1 MIKQYEKKDG
11 TKAWMFKA
19 YLGVD
24 DATGKKIW
32 TTRRGFKTKRECQ
45 LAQTRLQL
53 DVQENG
59 FQKRKTDV
67 FKEMYELWFEQYK
80 NTVKESSWVKT
91 AEMFRLHILPRF
103 GHLKLEKINVAMCQ
117 KAINEWF
124 ATVPSRYMK
133 MKNYTAKVFDF
144 AIAMEITEKNPM
156 RKVTN
161 PVKKDEFTEEA
172 ELNFY
177 SREELKQFLAA
188 TKELDSPTPFM
199 LFHLL
204 AFTGMRKGEALALM
218 WTDIN
223 FKENTLTI
231 TKNVTRGDKGRLI
244 VTTPK
249 TRKSARTLSIDP
261 HTMDLLKAWRCQ
273 QKIDYMKF
281 GYNTLQPDQLIFPNE
296 SNELM
301 QPTRTRKW
309 LMQVYKNHPEI
320 KPITTHG
327 FRHTH
332 CSLLFEAGA
341 SIKEVQ
347 DRLGHS
353 DVKVTMNIYAHVT
366 KERKEETAMKFA
378 NFMAL

>member
-1 MIKQYEKKDG
+1 
-11 TKAWMFKA
+11 
-19 YLGVD
+19 
-24 DATGKKIW
+24 
-32 TTRRGFKTKRECQ
+32 
-45 LAQTRLQL
+45 
-53 DVQENG
+53 
-59 FQKRKTDV
+59 
-67 FKEMYELWFEQYK
+67 
-80 NTVKESSWVKT
+80 
-91 AEMFRLHILPRF
+91 MFRLHILPRF
-103 GHLKLEKINVAMCQ
+103 GQLKLEKINVAMCQ
-117 KAINEWF
+117 KAVNEWF
-124 ATVPSRYMK
+124 STVPSRYMK

-161 PVKKDEFTEEA
+161 PVKKDEFTEDV

-177 SREELKQFLAA
+177 SREELKQFLSA

-199 LFHLL
+199 LFNLL

-261 HTMDLLKAWRCQ
+261 HTMDLLKAWRSQ

-327 FRHTH
+327 FRHTP